1 VACPTSCFQEN
12 FSEKQVEQQMSLTLQ
27 TLCRTAWNIYA
38 TNTDCRV

>member
-1 VACPTSCFQEN
+1 
-12 FSEKQVEQQMSLTLQ
+12 MSLTLQ